1 MNHFLPDCGSEG
13 VRNREELK
21 LSHQES
27 MSTVES
33 GQSGGVERAARWQS
47 AVQGGNQHRGGKV
60 SRWSAVQRGNQYKVA
75 ISTRWQSVKG
85 GKVQGGKV
93 QPTAQHV
100 SPSSYLSPLSSLCTL
115 FSSGTRCDK

>member
-47 AVQGGNQHRGGKV
+47 VQG
-60 SRWSAVQRGNQYKVA
+60 GNQYKVA
-75 ISTRWQSVKG
+75 ISTRWQSA
-85 GKVQGGKV
+85 QGGKQYKV
-93 QPTAQHV
+93 ASAANNPICVT
-100 SPSSYLSPLSSLCTL
+100 SFLP
-115 FSSGTRCDK
+115 FSSI